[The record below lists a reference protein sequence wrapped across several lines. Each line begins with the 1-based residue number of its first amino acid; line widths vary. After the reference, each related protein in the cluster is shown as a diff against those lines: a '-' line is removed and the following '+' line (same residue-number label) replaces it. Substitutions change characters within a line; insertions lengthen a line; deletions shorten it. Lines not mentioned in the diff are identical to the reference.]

1 MAFTSHLLGM
11 TQEGPFLTGSGS
23 QTEIVVTRS
32 KQTTATFLT
41 GSRIGT
47 LAFHSS
53 HDSAAQAASAG
64 WRQLAGIEKQDAGLK
79 APFVPQGKPELHLNL
94 KQRRAGANPEI
105 GGPGEK
111 CEGRGT
117 VHQDRSCRI
126 GRRGREARGC
136 GRWNKVGSLGRADR
150 SHLMQINKAAREAE
164 MLGTL
169 ALAAPK
175 TSDFQFVKF
184 RVEGEIAR
192 LTLDRPEHNL
202 LNERVLMELVAGINS
217 VSETSAVK
225 LIVLDSAAKAFCG
238 GIELGEYTARRVFQL
253 LDAFHNAFSAMVET
267 AKPILVVINGPAF
280 GGGAELAAL
289 GDLVIATPN
298 ARFAQPEIK
307 LGAFPPLAAAVLPY
321 ILGPKMAL
329 ELVLTAETMS
339 AERARELGLV
349 NWLVPEK
356 DLQKKVEEVC
366 AKVTAQSGPV
376 LTMAKKAILGSL
388 GLPLREGVRNSMK
401 VFLNE
406 LADLEDSQEGLR
418 ATVEKRAPKWKN
430 R

>member
-1 MAFTSHLLGM
+1 
-11 TQEGPFLTGSGS
+11 
-23 QTEIVVTRS
+23 
-32 KQTTATFLT
+32 
-41 GSRIGT
+41 
-47 LAFHSS
+47 
-53 HDSAAQAASAG
+53 
-64 WRQLAGIEKQDAGLK
+64 
-79 APFVPQGKPELHLNL
+79 
-94 KQRRAGANPEI
+94 
-105 GGPGEK
+105 
-111 CEGRGT
+111 
-117 VHQDRSCRI
+117 
-126 GRRGREARGC
+126 
-136 GRWNKVGSLGRADR
+136 
-150 SHLMQINKAAREAE
+150 MQINKAARESE

-175 TSDFQFVKF
+175 TADFQFVRFKI
-184 RVEGEIAR
+184 EGEVAH

-217 VSETSAVK
+217 VSETREVK
-225 LIVLDSAAKAFCG
+225 LILLDSASKAFCG
-238 GIELGEYTARRVFQL
+238 AIELGEYTARRVFQL
-253 LDAFHNAFSAMVET
+253 LDAFHSAFSAMVET

-349 NWLVPEK
+349 NWLVQEK

-366 AKVTAQSGPV
+366 TKVTAQSGPV